1 MEDLA
6 KTRSLLDQLNVGII
20 QYLGKKNGISKV
32 DLDQRPPADRH
43 AVLMWEQRNTC
54 FLPEDL
60 KNFYLTTDGYKLTWC
75 VKMDNGPIP
84 LGKLHINRLSQL
96 TRIGGSIAP
105 SHVNPTLA
113 DLEGD
118 SDTEDQASGLEKP
131 TFDNRCKVFELDP
144 CDGYGRVCL
153 VFKESKTGMS
163 YIDANELFDGKYT
176 SELVRF
182 GGNEPKVEIWF
193 LDRALRWHFLTDS
206 FIAYYRLL
214 LMHLGLPQW
223 QYRLND
229 IGLSQQAQQWFNMYA
244 PTRLELDQESL
255 CEAHSI
261 PSVSKSGS
269 VLDIS
274 KVFKGKTD
282 KKKPAA
288 SQPNAANAKKKPVI
302 TSAKS
307 QQVTNTRMSASSSQI
322 SNKSSK

>member
-1 MEDLA
+1 MDDLA

-96 TRIGGSIAP
+96 TRVGGSIAP

-153 VFKESKTGMS
+153 VFKESKTG
-163 YIDANELFDGKYT
+163 
-176 SELVRF
+176 
-182 GGNEPKVEIWF
+182 GNEPKVEIWF

-223 QYRLND
+223 QYSLTD
-229 IGLSQQAQQWFNMYA
+229 IGLCQQAQQWFNMYA

-255 CEAHSI
+255 CETHSV

-282 KKKPAA
+282 KKKPTAA

>member
-1 MEDLA
+1 MEDLD
-6 KTRSLLDQLNVGII
+6 KTKSLLDQLNVGII
-20 QYLGKKNGISKV
+20 TYLGKKNGVCKV
-32 DLDQRPPADRH
+32 DLDQRTPADRH

-84 LGKLHINRLSQL
+84 LGKLHINKLSQL

-113 DLEGD
+113 DLDGD
-118 SDTEDQASGLEKP
+118 SDTEDPVSGQEKP

-153 VFKESKTGMS
+153 VYKESRT
-163 YIDANELFDGKYT
+163 
-176 SELVRF
+176 
-182 GGNEPKVEIWF
+182 GGNEPQVEIWF
-193 LDRALRWHFLTDS
+193 LDRALRWHFLSDS
-206 FIAYYRLL
+206 FVAYYRLL
-214 LMHLGLPQW
+214 LMHMGLPQW
-223 QYRLND
+223 QYALTD

-244 PTRLELDQESL
+244 PTRLELDRESMCDPHTL
-255 CEAHSI
+255 PSI
-261 PSVSKSGS
+261 PKSGS
-269 VLDIS
+269 VLDIG

-282 KKKPAA
+282 KKKPASS
-288 SQPNAANAKKKPVI
+288 SQPNAANAKKKTVI

-307 QQVTNTRMSASSSQI
+307 QQVSGLRTSASTSQLP
-322 SNKSSK
+322 NKITK

>member
-1 MEDLA
+1 MEDLD
-6 KTRSLLDQLNVGII
+6 KTKSLLDQLNVGII
-20 QYLGKKNGISKV
+20 QYLGKKNGVCKV
-32 DLDQRPPADRH
+32 DLDQRTPADRH

-84 LGKLHINRLSQL
+84 LGKLHINKLSQL
-96 TRIGGSIAP
+96 TRIGWSIAP

-113 DLEGD
+113 DLDGD
-118 SDTEDQASGLEKP
+118 SDTEDPVSGLEKP

-153 VFKESKTGMS
+153 VYKESKTG
-163 YIDANELFDGKYT
+163 
-176 SELVRF
+176 
-182 GGNEPKVEIWF
+182 GNEPRVEIWF
-193 LDRALRWHFLTDS
+193 LDRALRWHFLSDS
-206 FIAYYRLL
+206 FVAYYRLL
-214 LMHLGLPQW
+214 LMHMGLPQW
-223 QYRLND
+223 QYALTD
-229 IGLSQQAQQWFNMYA
+229 IGLCQQAQQWFNMYA
-244 PTRLELDQESL
+244 PTRLELDQESMCDPHTL
-255 CEAHSI
+255 

-269 VLDIS
+269 VLDIG

-282 KKKPAA
+282 KKKPASS

-307 QQVTNTRMSASSSQI
+307 QQVSGLRTSASTSQLP
-322 SNKSSK
+322 NKTTK

>member
-153 VFKESKTGMS
+153 VFKESKTG
-163 YIDANELFDGKYT
+163 
-176 SELVRF
+176 
-182 GGNEPKVEIWF
+182 GNEPKVEIWF

-229 IGLSQQAQQWFNMYA
+229 KGLSQQALQWFNMYA